1 VSQITIPFLY
11 LLACLAFGMNRLPQ
25 YAAYAPRLKWAAF
38 VTTAIGLLLHATAFH
53 AHVWVGENVDLSIA
67 NAVSMIGLQLALI
80 GGLGGIEP
88 RLRGMSAGLLGL
100 AAVISAALSAPID
113 PAAGAPM
120 SWQMQGHVLIALFS
134 YGLLTAGAIVA
145 VYALVLD
152 RRLRSGR
159 FASGNPLFAPLE
171 TTERMLF
178 GVTAAGFAGL
188 LIVVISGLVF
198 VEDLFAQHLVH
209 KTVFSLVAL
218 TVFGVLLAGRVFAGW
233 RGRRA
238 VYLYLW
244 GFLFLGLAYFGSR
257 VVLEQLL
264 GRSWG

>member
-25 YAAYAPRLKWAAF
+25 YAHRASSLKWVAFAAGIAG
-38 VTTAIGLLLHATAFH
+38 VALHAGAFR
-53 AHVWVGENVDLSIA
+53 AHVWVGDGLDLSIA
-67 NAVSMIGLQLALI
+67 NAISMIGLQLALI
-80 GGLGGIEP
+80 GVLGATEP
-88 RLRGMSAGLLGL
+88 RIRGMAAGLLGL
-100 AAVISAALSAPID
+100 AAVASVALIVPVRPTGGTIMA
-113 PAAGAPM
+113 
-120 SWQMQGHVLIALFS
+120 WQMQGHVLIALFS

-159 FASGNPLFAPLE
+159 FATGNPLFAPLE
-171 TTERMLF
+171 TTEKVLF

-188 LIVVISGLVF
+188 LVVVVSGLVF

-209 KTVFSLVAL
+209 KTTLSILAL
-218 TVFGVLLAGRVFAGW
+218 LLFGILLGGRLFAGW
-233 RGRRA
+233 RGKRA

-244 GFLFLGLAYFGSR
+244 GFGFLCLAYFGSR
-257 VVLEQLL
+257 VVLEQIL

>member
-1 VSQITIPFLY
+1 MSQITIPLLY
-11 LLACLAFGMNRLPQ
+11 LVACLAFGMNRLPQ
-25 YAAYAPRLKWAAF
+25 HAAYAASLKWIAF
-38 VTTAIGLLLHATAFH
+38 ATGIAGLVLHTGAFR
-53 AHVWVGENVDLSIA
+53 AHVWVGEGLDLSIA

-80 GGLGGIEP
+80 GILGGTEP
-88 RLRGMSAGLLGL
+88 RLRGMAAGLLGL
-100 AAVISAALSAPID
+100 AAVVSAALGAPIQPTGD
-113 PAAGAPM
+113 ALM
-120 SWQMQGHVLIALFS
+120 TWQMQAHVLIALFS

-145 VYALVLD
+145 LYALVLD

-171 TTERMLF
+171 TTEKMLF

-188 LIVVISGLVF
+188 LIVVVSGLVF

-209 KTVFSLVAL
+209 KTTLSILAL
-218 TVFGVLLAGRVFAGW
+218 FLFGILLGGRLFAGW
-233 RGRRA
+233 RGKRA

-244 GFLFLGLAYFGSR
+244 GFGFLCLAYFGSR
-257 VVLEQLL
+257 VVLEQIL